1 MKNIVIYYPSFER
14 GGATKVLIN
23 LIKYFSSKKINIYLI
38 TNKLGSDLKN
48 IKFLKTFIINGVN
61 IRFVNNRIITSI
73 KAAMLL
79 IKLFKILDKE
89 KTIILSMQS
98 NFFSSLI
105 GFIFRFK
112 TIVRVS
118 EDPCG
123 ATKYADNKVFA
134 YLIFITKF
142 LTYNLSYKI
151 IANAKKSRDCIKKF
165 IFNKDK
171 ILLLNNPTLNK
182 LNKIKN
188 KKSKKY
194 FLNIG
199 RYCKQKNQSFLIDIF
214 YKFSKKNKNFTLILN
229 GDGPDK
235 KKLKDKVSKLKLRK
249 KVKFLTWRKF
259 NDSLYKKSKLF
270 ILTSYY
276 EGMPNVL
283 IEALNNEI
291 PVIAFNSSGVEDLLL
306 KGKGGEIIYKMNSDE
321 FLKKINYSLN
331 HYDEALKKTFL
342 AKKQLKKYSIEIA
355 GQKYISKLK

>member
-23 LIKYFSSKKINIYLI
+23 LIKYFSTKKINIYLI

-61 IRFVNNRIITSI
+61 IRFINNRIITSI
-73 KAAMLL
+73 KAAVLL

-165 IFNKDK
+165 TFNKDK

-182 LNKIKN
+182 LNKVKN

-235 KKLKDKVSKLKLRK
+235 KKLKDKVNKLKLRK
-249 KVKFLTWRKF
+249 KVKFLAWRKF

-270 ILTSYY
+270 IFTSYY

-283 IEALNNEI
+283 IEALNNGI
-291 PVIAFNSSGVEDLLL
+291 PIIAFNSSGVEDLLL
-306 KGKGGEIIYKMNSDE
+306 KGKGGEIIYKMNSEE
-321 FLKKINYSLN
+321 FLNKINYSLS